1 MLGIAKMQEYKCIFW
16 NLWLGLDPDMFFHP
30 RFFQHY
36 CHTHN
41 SDRLQCFSCLFKG
54 NDNQM
59 VGQWTSFYMICPE
72 FHGIPGRSWDLQ
84 DYPANTVRGRICLGL
99 RLDWDKVWDLFYLSA
114 PWLGAGPR
122 AGVQQGDIRHLYQG
136 KVTCTWNKW
145 KKSFKAEAD
154 SSCYYHWVV
163 HLPGL
168 RHS

>member
-54 NDNQM
+54 NDNEM
-59 VGQWTSFYMICPE
+59 DGQWTSFYMICPE

-99 RLDWDKVWDLFYLSA
+99 RLDWDKVWDLFKSICQHLNWEQDPGQVFSKETS
-114 PWLGAGPR
+114 
-122 AGVQQGDIRHLYQG
+122 DIYI
-136 KVTCTWNKW
+136 KVKLLAHETNEKIPQSCT
-145 KKSFKAEAD
+145 
-154 SSCYYHWVV
+154 VM
-163 HLPGL
+163 
-168 RHS
+168 R